1 MSKLQNKKQNDY
13 SDVIYR
19 LDGPLRWATQENLSI
34 IEKAEIQSGWKVLD
48 VGSGT
53 GYLTIPAAQK
63 VAPHGCVEC
72 IDNLIELQNVIRTKA
87 QKLKLEN
94 NIHLQLSD
102 VSELPFP
109 DNYFDAVISSYLLH
123 EIPETSGNLFAEAY
137 RVLKQGGNFVIADF
151 MWIDDDARRE
161 EIENWFAAQGNDDN
175 KETHL
180 RYSRQ
185 DLENMLK
192 EAGFHNVEV
201 SVWMQ
206 FQMHGKGVK

>member
-1 MSKLQNKKQNDY
+1 MNKQTNQRQEDY

-19 LDGPLRWATQENLSI
+19 LDGPLRWATQENIKI

-72 IDNLIELQNVIRTKA
+72 IDEVLELQNVIRTKA
-87 QKLKLEN
+87 QKLNLEN
-94 NIHLQLSD
+94 NINLQLAD
-102 VSELPFP
+102 ASELPFP

-123 EIPETSGNLFAEAY
+123 EIPESSPKLLAEAY
-137 RVLKQGGNFVIADF
+137 RVLKKGGKFVVADF
-151 MWIDDDARRE
+151 MRIDDDIRRI
-161 EIENWFAAQGNDDN
+161 EIDNWFSAQGKDDD
-175 KETHL
+175 KEIHL

-192 EAGFHNVEV
+192 EAGFCNVEV
-201 SVWMQ
+201 SIWNEYH
-206 FQMHGKGVK
+206 MHGKGVK